1 MSHRYSICCQLRL
14 GSNSD
19 LYFEVLT
26 LEMSEKINIA
36 KSLILK
42 DFKRTSNNQIAVI
55 GVYIHKKCSL
65 RVNRV

>member
-1 MSHRYSICCQLRL
+1 
-14 GSNSD
+14 
-19 LYFEVLT
+19 
-26 LEMSEKINIA
+26 MSEKINIA

-65 RVNRV
+65 KVNRVLKKQNDYGISQTLNEGNY